1 MARCGVEFRDILRPV
16 FCFMRLRQKASNR
29 RLNPGSTHNGFSA
42 DLLATLK
49 AYPHRGIFLDD
60 DLFDIGANTRPAAA
74 INDGL
79 QEMVGNLFR
88 SRQQGNSH
96 HGRSV

>member
-1 MARCGVEFRDILRPV
+1 
-16 FCFMRLRQKASNR
+16 MRLRQKASNR

-79 QEMVGNLFR
+79 QEMVGNLFGAANR
-88 SRQQGNSH
+88 VIATMDEVFDNERLHRKEERFG
-96 HGRSV
+96 GEP